1 MSADKSRDS
10 IMLAQID
17 DQSVLIGIEHQ
28 QAIDYSIPYRILM
41 YDVIGYNQQFNL
53 IDEYERKHFH
63 PIPIITCVL
72 YSGERRWNRPKS
84 FSELITVPKCFKGKV
99 NDWESYIYDIKDID
113 VEKLHHSDNRNLVD
127 AVQKIYQWDKDIKNL
142 PDMVMPKDVAII
154 VATITHQPELIERI
168 EKEDKEEVNMCT
180 TISEALLEQ
189 REKGE
194 VEGRL
199 EGRIATLITQ
209 LRRKLK
215 TLSPEIEANIT
226 QSNDKQLELLTIHI
240 FDIHTEEDILKIIS

>member
-1 MSADKSRDS
+1 MTQWLQTKPAPAFADYLRDKARYADFINYFLFAGELLLYDRHLYNYDSDSSTVFIGKHIIMSANKSRDS
-10 IMLAQID
+10 NMLAQID

-41 YDVIGYNQQFNL
+41 YDVISYNQQFNL

-113 VEKLHHSDNRNLVD
+113 VEKLHHPDNRNLVD

-168 EKEDKEEVNMCT
+168 EKEDKGGSKHVYN
-180 TISEALLEQ
+180 
-189 REKGE
+189 
-194 VEGRL
+194 
-199 EGRIATLITQ
+199 
-209 LRRKLK
+209 
-215 TLSPEIEANIT
+215 N
-226 QSNDKQLELLTIHI
+226 
-240 FDIHTEEDILKIIS
+240 